1 MKLYIKNMAC
11 ESCKIVVREE
21 LKHIGAEPVKVEL
34 GEAVIKGSL
43 SVKKKRT
50 FNLAIKRAGLE
61 IVDTKTG
68 LLLDQIKMYI
78 SEYILNKKDIKI
90 NLSHYLS
97 KKLDYEYS
105 YLSGYFS
112 NMQANTIEQYA
123 IALKIEKIKEMLVL
137 EDHSLTEIAKL
148 MDYSSVSHLSHQF
161 KQVAGLPASHFKKLK
176 NIRRITMQ
184 SL

>member
-21 LKHIGAEPVKVEL
+21 LKHVGAEPIKVEL
-34 GEAVIKGSL
+34 GEAEIKGSL
-43 SVKKKRT
+43 SEKKKQA
-50 FNLAIKRAGLE
+50 FDQAIKKAGLE

-68 LLLDQIKMYI
+68 LLLDQIKTHI
-78 SEYILNKKDIKI
+78 AEYIRNKKNIKT
-90 NLSHYLS
+90 NLSDYLS
-97 KKLDYEYS
+97 KKLDYDYS

-112 NMQANTIEQYA
+112 MMQANTIEQYA
-123 IALKIEKIKEMLVL
+123 IALKIEKIKELLVL
-137 EDHSLTEIAKL
+137 EDHTLTEIAKL

-161 KQVAGLPASHFKKLK
+161 KQMTGLPASHFKKLK
-176 NIRRITMQ
+176 KIRRTTIQ